1 MLVLCPVLAGVAS
14 VLNDHLQQRRRIGTE
29 AKAKVVACI
38 WEAEFVPFLACCFAV
53 VYLKEKVEFIL
64 FFQIARGKTA
74 SAARNST
81 SFAPQ
86 TAATTF

>member
-38 WEAEFVPFLACCFAV
+38 WEAEFVPFLAVLAV
-53 VYLKEKVEFIL
+53 LPWSI
-64 FFQIARGKTA
+64 
-74 SAARNST
+74 
-81 SFAPQ
+81 
-86 TAATTF
+86 